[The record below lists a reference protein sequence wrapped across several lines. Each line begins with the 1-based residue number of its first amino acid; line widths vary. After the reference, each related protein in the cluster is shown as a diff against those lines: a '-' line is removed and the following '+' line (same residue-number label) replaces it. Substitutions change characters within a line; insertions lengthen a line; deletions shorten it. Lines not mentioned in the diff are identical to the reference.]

1 MLIELGARNIAPSA
15 EHPHHDV
22 YIVQLDPDA
31 ARPFCLGQS
40 ICGGHAERGGSIHLA
55 LDELEAWPGDWRQHL
70 RHAGCAWA
78 IAPIEAAQR
87 GGDLQAALAELVA
100 GAAQPRSP

>member
-15 EHPHHDV
+15 EDPHHDV
-22 YIVQLDPDA
+22 YTVHLDPDA

-40 ICGGHAERGGSIHLA
+40 IRGGHAERGGCIHLA

-87 GGDLQAALAELVA
+87 GGDLQAALAQLVA